1 MRNQLREFV
10 FQYRNRLSGVDIGIE
25 DNVDRRENR
34 IRARVITAAHRCQKR
49 IPVALLQPTGCQDI
63 RHIGRDLCF
72 DDHRFRDQQI
82 HNRRLIDLGAA
93 PRTHRTG
100 VRETDIPCKQTL

>member
-25 DNVDRRENR
+25 GDVDCSENR
-34 IRARVITAAHRCQKR
+34 IRARVFTRTHRRKKR
-49 IPVALLQPTGCQDI
+49 IPVTLLQPTRCQDVRDI
-63 RHIGRDLCF
+63 RRDFRF

-82 HNRRLIDLGAA
+82 HNRRLINLGAA

-100 VRETDIPCKQTL
+100 IRETDIPCKKTL